1 MAGGEG
7 AKERRRLKRLAE
19 GNKGVL
25 LDDKKNSREN
35 NDTKSKDFSSR
46 QHEHNGRRFNK
57 NEKKN
62 NKAKLYTKS
71 NSAPAKKKVNKPKHL
86 KRKLGQASKESEE
99 AVEIINKEMQEWES
113 KKEMLSKIHN
123 KSNKRQRTIEQQAK
137 AVSRPQQ
144 YGDSENAETKST
156 NHDEKVID
164 MIENEVVTKLND
176 KDDGD
181 GASDSFKR
189 KEVRPNNKGK
199 SNDKDDGDGASDS
212 FKRKE
217 ARPNNKVKEL
227 SERDVDNITA
237 ETKSTNDDEIDID
250 MIENKAVTKS
260 NDKDDGDGAS
270 DSSNRKE
277 ARLNNNK
284 GNETS
289 EKKTEEE
296 ETVTTKSDNE
306 QDSQN
311 EEDVAKN
318 KGEEL
323 CSDEDDSEDDNEEP
337 VQRRQRGR
345 RRRGRQDTAK
355 EIEER
360 KAIEKV
366 NSAVSSDN
374 HHSSDNN
381 IDNKSIVDSTK
392 KRYCLGRKPVSDFIV
407 GQSCPAEVVYVK
419 SFGVFFDIG
428 CHSDAFCHVSRLCDD
443 FVESS
448 ESMFKEGDKVP
459 KVRVVEIDRRRK
471 RITIS
476 LQSGSKIQD
485 ERESIDAR
493 RKRKDSRRLKSKKNG
508 GRSQFQLST
517 TEKNENNSSG
527 NRPVSRNDEI
537 VSIVKEPV
545 VNRAPA
551 PMKRNDDLS
560 MMMPVDLKRA
570 RKLARRA
577 ERRANAEKEAQ
588 ES

>member
-19 GNKGVL
+19 GNKGVDL
-25 LDDKKNSREN
+25 AVKKNSREN

-46 QHEHNGRRFNK
+46 QNEPNGRRFNK
-57 NEKKN
+57 NEIQN
-62 NKAKLYTKS
+62 NKAKSYTKS
-71 NSAPAKKKVNKPKHL
+71 NSAPAKKKVKKPKHL

-123 KSNKRQRTIEQQAK
+123 KSNKRQKTTEQQTTV
-137 AVSRPQQ
+137 VSRSQQ
-144 YGDSENAETKST
+144 YGERGNAENKST
-156 NHDEKVID
+156 NDDEKDID
-164 MIENEVVTKLND
+164 MTENEAVT
-176 KDDGD
+176 
-181 GASDSFKR
+181 
-189 KEVRPNNKGK
+189 K
-199 SNDKDDGDGASDS
+199 SNDKDDRDGTNDYS
-212 FKRKE
+212 KRKE
-217 ARPNNKVKEL
+217 ARPNNKGKEL
-227 SERDVDNITA
+227 SEQDVDNINVK
-237 ETKSTNDDEIDID
+237 TKSTNDYEEDIDI
-250 MIENKAVTKS
+250 IESRAITKLD
-260 NDKDDGDGAS
+260 DKDNRNGTN
-270 DSSNRKE
+270 DSLKRKE
-277 ARLNNNK
+277 ARVNNK

-289 EKKTEEE
+289 EKKIEEE
-296 ETVTTKSDNE
+296 ETATTKSDNE
-306 QDSQN
+306 QN
-311 EEDVAKN
+311 IEKEEDVAKN
-318 KGEEL
+318 KGEEQS
-323 CSDEDDSEDDNEEP
+323 SDEDDSEDDNEEP

-355 EIEER
+355 EIEETR
-360 KAIEKV
+360 AIEKV
-366 NSAVSSDN
+366 NSAACSDN

-381 IDNKSIVDSTK
+381 IDNKTIINSTK

-419 SFGVFFDIG
+419 PFGVFFDIG
-428 CHSDAFCHVSRLCDD
+428 CHSDAFCHVSRLRDD

-459 KVRVVEIDRRRK
+459 EVRVVEIDRRRK

-485 ERESIDAR
+485 ERKSIDAR

-508 GRSQFQLST
+508 GRSQFQLAT
-517 TEKNENNSSG
+517 TENNETNSSEI
-527 NRPVSRNDEI
+527 RPVSRNNEI
-537 VSIVKEPV
+537 VSIQKEPV

-551 PMKRNDDLS
+551 PTKGNADPS